1 MLSLRRNTG
10 RRSIALCRDSVTDVS
25 RLYVSRLS
33 CYLEHE
39 IMKNSDFAA
48 FVMLS
53 LMALTVEIVVLSSL
67 SIGSPKL
74 GARCLLVPL
83 ADRPWGRTGDPA
95 FPRGGI

>member
-1 MLSLRRNTG
+1 
-10 RRSIALCRDSVTDVS
+10 
-25 RLYVSRLS
+25 
-33 CYLEHE
+33 
-39 IMKNSDFAA
+39 MKNSDFAA

-67 SIGSPKL
+67 TIGSPKL

-83 ADRPWGRTGDPA
+83 ADRPWARTGDRA

>member
-1 MLSLRRNTG
+1 
-10 RRSIALCRDSVTDVS
+10 
-25 RLYVSRLS
+25 
-33 CYLEHE
+33 
-39 IMKNSDFAA
+39 MKNSDFAA

-67 SIGSPKL
+67 TIGSPKL
-74 GARCLLVPL
+74 GAGCLLVPL